1 MFMSYCHISF
11 IWCLPLETA
20 EHQIDKLL
28 FIELKDCMHIWSS
41 YHQFTTVI
49 TTVNFVLCTPYCTSI
64 KRLVSTFNMM
74 HEASIEAQK
83 LAACDMV
90 CACDAIFF
98 TNQRYWAITLHIVLF
113 GIHVFCIQSQ
123 ILHFIFVTFDI
134 FYTLYQNIKN
144 VHKKTSSLTA

>member
-1 MFMSYCHISF
+1 MFATWSCR
-11 IWCLPLETA
+11 
-20 EHQIDKLL
+20 IDKLL

-64 KRLVSTFNMM
+64 KRLVSTSSMM
-74 HEASIEAQK
+74 QEASIEAQK
-83 LAACDMV
+83 LAACDMA
-90 CACDAIFF
+90 CAVMRCFYQS
-98 TNQRYWAITLHIVLF
+98 TVLSKHPITLHIVLF

-134 FYTLYQNIKN
+134 FHTLYQNIKN